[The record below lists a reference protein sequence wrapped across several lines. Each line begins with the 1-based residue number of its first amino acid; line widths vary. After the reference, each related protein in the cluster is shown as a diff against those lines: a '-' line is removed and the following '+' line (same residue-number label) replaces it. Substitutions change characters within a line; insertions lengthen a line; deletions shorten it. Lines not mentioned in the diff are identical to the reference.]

1 MIFHRLFKIFLRLV
15 LSIILDIKIE
25 GLEKIPLRGSLIL
38 AHNHMNWV
46 DAVLATSLVPRD
58 IVSMTKL
65 ENLDL
70 PVIGGLMRLYG
81 SFPIRR
87 GEVDRRAL
95 AQSISAL
102 KQGLALLMVP
112 EGTRGKDWRLKPGK
126 DGLAYVA
133 LRTGSPVVLMAISGS
148 EQFWSNL
155 TRLRRTPT
163 QVIVD
168 EPFYL
173 SAAEGEVDREVL
185 REITKEVMYRLASLL
200 PAEYRGVYSDLSQ
213 APNRY
218 IMPTKQR
225 ILIPVQQGGDA

>member
-1 MIFHRLFKIFLRLV
+1 MILHRLFKAFLRTALR
-15 LSIILDIKIE
+15 LLLDLQVE
-25 GLEKIPLRGSLIL
+25 GLEKIPLHGPLIL
-38 AHNHMNWV
+38 AHNHMNFL
-46 DAVLATSLVPRD
+46 DAVIATALMPRD

-70 PVIGGLMRLYG
+70 PILGGLMRLYG

-112 EGTRGKDWRLKPGK
+112 EGTRGKDWRLKPGH
-126 DGLAYVA
+126 DGLAFVA
-133 LRTGSPVVLMAISGS
+133 LKTGAPIVLMAISGS
-148 EQFWSNL
+148 EQFWSQIK
-155 TRLRRTPT
+155 RLRRTPT

-173 SAAEGEVDREVL
+173 SAPEGEVDREVL
-185 REITKEVMYRLASLL
+185 RGMTKEVMYRLASLL

-213 APNRY
+213 APSRY
-218 IMPTKQR
+218 IIPAKER
-225 ILIPVQQGGDA
+225 IPIPA